1 LVPLR
6 ELEVLLQ
13 ELELGVLLLE
23 ERELDLVQGI
33 LELQL
38 QMEGRRKGL

>member
-1 LVPLR
+1 LVPLQ
-6 ELEVLLQ
+6 ELELLLQ
-13 ELELGVLLLE
+13 ELELGLLVLE